1 VATINTT
8 LRTVA
13 DYLSDAHTL
22 LLDKVVPYRYDD
34 DSLLVALNVTILEV
48 RRLRPDLIV
57 YKYGSRVPYFT
68 SANTD
73 AEVCIEEAFR
83 LAVLYGLIAH
93 ALSRDQE
100 EVQDSRAATF
110 RGAFT
115 DILTGRGVRALA
127 GGVPA
132 SGGES

>member
-1 VATINTT
+1 MATINTT

-13 DYLSDAHTL
+13 DYLEDAHTL
-22 LLDKVVPYRYDD
+22 LLDKIAPYRYDD
-34 DSLLVALNVTILEV
+34 ASLIIALNVTILET

-57 YKYGSRVPYFT
+57 YKYGSKVPYFLET
-68 SANTD
+68 ATD
-73 AEVCIEEAFR
+73 KEVFIEEAFR
-83 LAVLYGLIAH
+83 LAILYGLVAH
-93 ALSRDQE
+93 ALTRDQE

-115 DILTGRGVRALA
+115 DILIGRGVRPIA

-132 SGGES
+132 SGGA